1 MMIILI
7 PIIIVSSPSSWY
19 WFSMIPMDSGDS
31 YPFPRFLLVATS
43 WSWSML
49 PRLCGQAAFEPPSLL
64 GGEHPEVNTFQLCNW
79 NISQHSPLR
88 VLQILDPWIPRNICK
103 IHTSTEPVSEISRHP
118 ETFLSCLGMP
128 WRPRRAGAP
137 SSNEGVETLVDWVR
151 MCQMCWICHDSWC
164 AQCTLFC
171 THAWRIPRAL
181 AWMSEVK
188 LEIIP
193 VNFSWQHSFTSE
205 AICSGCSW

>member
-1 MMIILI
+1 MPTPVHASVVIYDDYLDTDHHRLITVVLILI
-7 PIIIVSSPSSWY
+7 LN
-19 WFSMIPMDSGDS
+19 DS
-31 YPFPRFLLVATS
+31 YGFLGIPIHSHRFLLVATS

-64 GGEHPEVNTFQLCNW
+64 GGEHSEVNTFQLCNW

-88 VLQILDPWIPRNICK
+88 FLQILDPWIPRNICK

-118 ETFLSCLGMP
+118 ETFLSCPGMP

-137 SSNEGVETLVDWVR
+137 SSNERVETLVDWVR

-171 THAWRIPRAL
+171 THAWRIRG
-181 AWMSEVK
+181 
-188 LEIIP
+188 
-193 VNFSWQHSFTSE
+193 H
-205 AICSGCSW
+205 